1 MRVKKVHTVGISM
14 VNATMSMRNK
24 TEPIVLSGSGPVL
37 LNKQTGSLAQ
47 NEEYTGGSGYIY
59 GFDLSG

>member
-1 MRVKKVHTVGISM
+1 M

-24 TEPIVLSGSGPVL
+24 TEPIVLSGSGPAL
-37 LNKQTGSLAQ
+37 LSNQTSSGAW
-47 NEEYTGGSGYIY
+47 NEEYTGGAGYIY

>member
-1 MRVKKVHTVGISM
+1 M

-24 TEPIVLSGSGPVL
+24 TEPIVLSGSGPALV
-37 LNKQTGSLAQ
+37 NKQTGSLAQ
-47 NEEYTGGSGYIY
+47 NEEYTGGAVYIY

>member
-1 MRVKKVHTVGISM
+1 M

-24 TEPIVLSGSGPVL
+24 TEPIVLSGSGPAL

-47 NEEYTGGSGYIY
+47 NEEYTGGAGYIY